1 MPLSKVEHQV
11 LALICDEHHQTRR
24 GAKTSIVHVGMNA
37 VTSQQKARI
46 VDVLVALKKRGL
58 LVFGHE
64 AWLPSIVGERALWSS
79 ASQAVE
85 IASEERQPAK
95 PVCVKCKGKLC
106 EMEAEQ
112 YGDICNDCFKDTEEA
127 PIAVEPIG
135 PPAPLSPLSVDAAHL
150 LTSKRAPGDLL
161 NRCAAMNA
169 TLMAQA
175 KQAYAAG
182 EPDAWRDL
190 HWLMETAQQLVALGG
205 KS

>member
-1 MPLSKVEHQV
+1 MPLSNVERQV
-11 LALICDEHHQTRR
+11 LALITDEHRQTRR
-24 GAKTSIVHVGMNA
+24 GAKTAIVHVGMNA
-37 VTSQQKARI
+37 ANSQQKARI
-46 VDVLVALKKRGL
+46 VDVLLALKKRGL
-58 LVFGHE
+58 VVFGDE
-64 AWLPSIVGERALWSS
+64 AWLPTTEGEGALWSS
-79 ASQAVE
+79 ASKAVE
-85 IASEERQPAK
+85 IASEERQEAK

-112 YGDICNDCFKDTEEA
+112 YGDICNDCFKDMEAA

-135 PPAPLSPLSVDAAHL
+135 QPAPLLPLPFDVAHL
-150 LTSKRAPGDLL
+150 LTSERAPDDLL

-175 KQAYAAG
+175 KQAYEQG

-205 KS
+205 ES